1 MKTFFFITL
10 FYIGLFSKEILNFIT
25 KINQIVF
32 KHNIYLMNKVNKFFI
47 NFINFQLPSISF
59 FIKVIIFILILQI
72 IYQLI
77 LTGYC
82 YFMNEENYNIISYII
97 SDGNNQTISNT
108 TQTVNNPNLT
118 LNTPKLTVNVP
129 GAVDGVVAA
138 TTVKAGMEI
147 AKSKSSPVILYKM
160 KAGKIIAGA
169 AALEQLQAL
178 AIGSASILG
187 VKLVIDLIDEGEHL
201 GNEISKNIDNSKT
214 SKFLPNL
221 ELLTGKVEGL
231 NEYPLNL
238 LTDLSVLTTSAI
250 IFLYLILNVYIAI
263 YLKDKDIFNF
273 LPYWLNINT
282 KLGKIIQFIFNRYIN
297 IWYTSRKFILI
308 ISWIMLLFCLLIIKL
323 GLIII
328 LKSG

>member
-32 KHNIYLMNKVNKFFI
+32 KHNTYLMNKVNKFFI

-82 YFMNEENYNIISYII
+82 YFMNEENYNFISYII

-108 TQTVNNPNLT
+108 IQTVNNPNLT
-118 LNTPKLTVNVP
+118 LNTPKLIVNVP
-129 GAVDGVVAA
+129 GAEDGVVAA
-138 TTVKAGMEI
+138 GSTAVKAGMEI
-147 AKSKSSPVILYKM
+147 AKSILSPVILYWM
-160 KAGKIIAGA
+160 KTGKFITGA
-169 AALEQLQAL
+169 AAAL
-178 AIGSASILG
+178 AIGSASKFC
-187 VKLVIDLIDEGEHL
+187 VKLVLAEGEHL
-201 GNEISKNIDNSKT
+201 GNEISKNIDKSKT
-214 SKFLPNL
+214 SKFLPDL
-221 ELLTGKVEGL
+221 DLLTGKVEGL

-273 LPYWLNINT
+273 LPNWLNIKT
-282 KLGKIIQFIFNRYIN
+282 KLGKIIQYIFNRYIN

-328 LKSG
+328 LGSG

>member
-1 MKTFFFITL
+1 MKTIFFITL

-25 KINQIVF
+25 KINLIVF
-32 KHNIYLMNKVNKFFI
+32 KHNTYLMNKVNKFFI

-59 FIKVIIFILILQI
+59 FIKVIIFIFILQI

-82 YFMNEENYNIISYII
+82 YFMNEENHNIISYII
-97 SDGNNQTISNT
+97 SDGNNQTSSNT

-138 TTVKAGMEI
+138 TAVKAGMEI
-147 AKSKSSPVILYKM
+147 AKSIPSP
-160 KAGKIIAGA
+160 AGKIIAGA
-169 AALEQLQAL
+169 AAAL
-178 AIGSASILG
+178 AIGSASRLG
-187 VKLVIDLIDEGEHL
+187 VKLGEHL
-201 GNEISKNIDNSKT
+201 GNEITKNIDNSKT
-214 SKFLPNL
+214 SKFLPDL
-221 ELLTGKVEGL
+221 DLLTGKVEGL

-263 YLKDKDIFNF
+263 YLKDKDIFKF
-273 LPYWLNINT
+273 LPNWLNINT

-328 LKSG
+328 LGSG

>member
-118 LNTPKLTVNVP
+118 VNTPKLTVNVP

-138 TTVKAGMEI
+138 TAVKAGMEI
-147 AKSKSSPVILYKM
+147 AKSIPSPVILYKM

-169 AALEQLQAL
+169 AAAL
-178 AIGSASILG
+178 AIGSASKLG
-187 VKLVIDLIDEGEHL
+187 VKLGEHL

-221 ELLTGKVEGL
+221 DLLTGRVEGL

-273 LPYWLNINT
+273 
-282 KLGKIIQFIFNRYIN
+282 
-297 IWYTSRKFILI
+297 
-308 ISWIMLLFCLLIIKL
+308 
-323 GLIII
+323 
-328 LKSG
+328 